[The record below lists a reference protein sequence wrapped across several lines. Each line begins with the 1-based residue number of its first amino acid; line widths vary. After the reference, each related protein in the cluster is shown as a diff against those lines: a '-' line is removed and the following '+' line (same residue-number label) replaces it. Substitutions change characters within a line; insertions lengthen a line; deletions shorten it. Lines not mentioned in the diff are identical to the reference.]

1 MTRNNFSREER
12 LENALECEERNLQV
26 HLHDIFY
33 RRNKVRLGSVLVSL
47 EGLSKTRG
55 VHAYFIEGNV
65 QAMKQHFYVASKLKL
80 ASLGQDG
87 GGDFSL
93 PGDCFYALLSDNIEI
108 INAMADVETPQLIR
122 ERGNPLTGRFELH
135 MLQLAIRDEH
145 EALQAKIEK
154 MAKNGR
160 KPWREEC
167 AKGEDFYS
175 LLLKRDKAGLERL
188 IQDKHARIRSVDVRI
203 EDFMSYLGTAEAK
216 LCWLKGI
223 PVQIESPLVPMELMP
238 IAPLAHYDDEYE
250 FLKPGWVPP
259 AQGLLGKV
267 SRWLKPSQ

>member
-1 MTRNNFSREER
+1 MLEER
-12 LENALECEERNLQV
+12 GRSEDIERIL
-26 HLHDIFY
+26 Y
-33 RRNKVRLGSVLVSL
+33 RRNKVVLGAVLTSL
-47 EGLSKTRG
+47 SGLSETRG
-55 VHAYFIEGNV
+55 VHAYFIEGNA
-65 QAMKQHFYVASKLKL
+65 QALKQNFYVASKLKL

-87 GGDFSL
+87 GADFSL
-93 PGDCFYALLSDNIEI
+93 PGDCFYALLSDNIEV
-108 INAMADVETPQLIR
+108 INAMANIETSQLIR

-145 EALQAKIEK
+145 EALQAKIDK

-167 AKGEDFYS
+167 AKGTDFYS
-175 LLLKRDKAGLERL
+175 LFLKRDKAGLERL
-188 IQDKHARIRSVDVRI
+188 IQDKHAHIKSVNVHI
-203 EDFMSYLGTAEAK
+203 KDFMSYLGTLETK

-238 IAPLAHYDDEYE
+238 IEPLAHYDDEYE

-259 AQGLLGKV
+259 AQGIVGKLA
-267 SRWLKPSQ
+267 RLFK